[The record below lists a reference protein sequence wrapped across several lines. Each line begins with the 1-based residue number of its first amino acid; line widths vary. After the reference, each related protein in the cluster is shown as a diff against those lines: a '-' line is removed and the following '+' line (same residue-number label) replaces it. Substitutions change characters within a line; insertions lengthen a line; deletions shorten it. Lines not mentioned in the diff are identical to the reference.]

1 MLDGSQTSLSWFH
14 SITCKEGA
22 LTPTKSTYQKDT
34 LGMGV
39 PSRFYFLV
47 HFVFSCFVIYTLTHM
62 LYQTQKALK
71 VYSTFR
77 EKSVS
82 FSPSHTDSFPR
93 HPLVLDTLSV
103 LLDSVSAYSASA
115 DIYIVFLFIHK

>member
-1 MLDGSQTSLSWFH
+1 
-14 SITCKEGA
+14 
-22 LTPTKSTYQKDT
+22 
-34 LGMGV
+34 MGV

-82 FSPSHTDSFPR
+82 SLPATQIPSPEAPTSP
-93 HPLVLDTLSV
+93 DTLSV